1 MQCIEGCLLYIP
13 KYEIEAA
20 SGRLCRYQSMQ
31 EKLPVASSLYKIIHC
46 QKYVCR
52 HYAQKNISDILKSIH
67 DCSTLYI
74 EYYK

>member
-31 EKLPVASSLYKIIHC
+31 EKLPVEVLCMDMEKGG
-46 QKYVCR
+46 K
-52 HYAQKNISDILKSIH
+52 
-67 DCSTLYI
+67 
-74 EYYK
+74 

>member
-31 EKLPVASSLYKIIHC
+31 EKLPVASSLYGYGKRRKI
-46 QKYVCR
+46 
-52 HYAQKNISDILKSIH
+52 NG
-67 DCSTLYI
+67 
-74 EYYK
+74 

>member
-31 EKLPVASSLYKIIHC
+31 EKLPMASFVVRK
-46 QKYVCR
+46 
-52 HYAQKNISDILKSIH
+52 D
-67 DCSTLYI
+67 
-74 EYYK
+74 EM

>member
-31 EKLPVASSLYKIIHC
+31 EKLPVASSLHGYGKRRKINEETM
-46 QKYVCR
+46 CR
-52 HYAQKNISDILKSIH
+52 IYLRLCMMRGICRIRGILK
-67 DCSTLYI
+67 
-74 EYYK
+74 KRV